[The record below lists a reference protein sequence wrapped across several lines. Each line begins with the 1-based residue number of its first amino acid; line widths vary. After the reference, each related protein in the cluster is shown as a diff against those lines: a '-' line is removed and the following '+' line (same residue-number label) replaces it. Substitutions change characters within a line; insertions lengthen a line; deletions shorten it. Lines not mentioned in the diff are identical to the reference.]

1 MERRGV
7 FEPSWFEIFEE
18 AFAAALAAVAAFAIA
33 AETAT
38 GVEKV
43 CAVDPDYACF
53 DLRSDVEGDVDA
65 LAPDAGGQA
74 VSGVVGELNGF
85 GGSAERHGGQ
95 DGAEDF
101 LLGDDAG
108 GMDVAEKSGWE
119 IEAARGHG
127 NVGLPAGGAFGDAL
141 IDKAL
146 DAVELDASDD
156 GADVDGFVEGLADAE
171 CVHAIANFGD
181 ERLGDAFLHQEAGSG
196 AADLALV
203 EPDAVDEAFDGGV
216 EVGVF
221 ENDEGRFAAELERE
235 FFVARRRWLCE
246 WRGRLRWSR

>member
-1 MERRGV
+1 M
-7 FEPSWFEIFEE
+7 
-18 AFAAALAAVAAFAIA
+18 
-33 AETAT
+33 
-38 GVEKV
+38 
-43 CAVDPDYACF
+43 
-53 DLRSDVEGDVDA
+53 EGDVDV

-146 DAVELDASDD
+146 DAVELNASDD

-235 FFVARRRWLCE
+235 FFVAGGGGFANGAADFGGAGEGDFVDVGVGDEGFASRAVAGDDVDDA
-246 WRGRLRWSR
+246 GRQIYFLANFGEG